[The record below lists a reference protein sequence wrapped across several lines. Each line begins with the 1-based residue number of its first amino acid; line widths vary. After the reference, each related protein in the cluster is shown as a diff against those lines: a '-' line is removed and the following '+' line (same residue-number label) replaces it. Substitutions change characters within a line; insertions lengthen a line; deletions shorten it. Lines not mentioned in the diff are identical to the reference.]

1 MFCDQ
6 LVTKKAQ
13 WRNKSSP
20 TTIQHGELF
29 LGKDISGS
37 HASKEGEEHGKK
49 PGGPGALLLW
59 HSGNWTPRLWP
70 TITGAYPILLMKLT
84 CAHLNVYMHIA
95 QLIINCVHLSCTKPL
110 FMIVSSFFT
119 NYRCN
124 ILPASPW
131 HHSSVQHPQSSLL
144 SPHQHFLSGSPHPQD
159 AEIFQHISSARYFTF
174 GGLVC
179 GYYDYVGSSPSN
191 PVHL

>member
-1 MFCDQ
+1 
-6 LVTKKAQ
+6 
-13 WRNKSSP
+13 
-20 TTIQHGELF
+20 
-29 LGKDISGS
+29 
-37 HASKEGEEHGKK
+37 
-49 PGGPGALLLW
+49 
-59 HSGNWTPRLWP
+59 
-70 TITGAYPILLMKLT
+70 
-84 CAHLNVYMHIA
+84 MHIA
-95 QLIINCVHLSCTKPL
+95 QLIINCIHLFCTKSQ
-110 FMIVSSFFT
+110 FMIVSSFFFT
-119 NYRCN
+119 NVRYFYRCN

-191 PVHL
+191 PPTLSFWVRCDGIFQSNVSLGPKMMEATQRTDEPQHDDIVLGTTSASAVAAYLPSAKELQELHDGG